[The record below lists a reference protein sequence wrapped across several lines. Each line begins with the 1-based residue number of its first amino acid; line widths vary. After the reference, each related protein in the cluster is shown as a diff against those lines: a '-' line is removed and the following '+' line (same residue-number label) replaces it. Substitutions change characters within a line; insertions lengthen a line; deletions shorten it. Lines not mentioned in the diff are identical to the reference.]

1 MTELNFKD
9 MTEENAVENAATQN
23 AVEEK
28 KVPLSAFGLLPPLE
42 IVPVQIGEATIGVK
56 RRIPY
61 EQVLDMMQWCINY
74 IAGDRP
80 FIADSI
86 KAIVLDIG
94 YLRYF
99 TDIDTSFMD
108 SNFVSIENIYENY
121 DLIDVFGI
129 IDQVY
134 KRIDTRQKNFIDT
147 TMEKTLQSIAEYK
160 ASARGL
166 VDALAEDS
174 RNNTEELKANMKF
187 LEDDKEVEKLQT
199 LLNFAKQIQPEE
211 K

>member
-23 AVEEK
+23 TVEEK
-28 KVPLSAFGLLPPLE
+28 KVPLSAFGLLPSIE
-42 IVPVQIGEATIGVK
+42 TVPVQIGEATIGVK

-108 SNFVSIENIYENY
+108 NNFVSIENIYENY

-129 IDQVY
+129 MDQVY
-134 KRIDTRQKNFIDT
+134 KRIDARQKNFIDT